1 VTVRVW
7 PNPDGSCHSRNVA
20 NPTKGPAM
28 RIADLI
34 ARKGSAVLTVPP
46 EAPVSN
52 LLEVLAERNVGAAV
66 VCEGDRLAGIVSE
79 RDVVRHLH
87 HRGAS
92 LLDAPVSEI
101 MTTVVATCRLEDD
114 VQTLSRTMTER
125 RIRHI
130 PVVDDQE
137 RLTGIVSI
145 GDVVK
150 TRIDQLEEHRDQLE
164 AYISG

>member
-1 VTVRVW
+1 
-7 PNPDGSCHSRNVA
+7 
-20 NPTKGPAM
+20 M

-46 EAPVSN
+46 DAPVSN

-87 HRGAS
+87 QRGAS

-101 MTTVVATCRLEDD
+101 MTTVVATCRFEDD

-130 PVVDDQE
+130 PVVDGQE